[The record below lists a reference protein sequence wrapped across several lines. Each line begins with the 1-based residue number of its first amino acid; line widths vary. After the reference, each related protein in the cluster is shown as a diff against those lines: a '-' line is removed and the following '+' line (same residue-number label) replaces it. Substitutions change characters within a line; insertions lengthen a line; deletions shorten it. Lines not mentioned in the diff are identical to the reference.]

1 MFDLSLI
8 RGPPALHN
16 EEFLKCSHVG
26 MAPNVRVSYNRVPS
40 CNSMLVILNR
50 ISKWGKYFNEDYYFK

>member
-16 EEFLKCSHVG
+16 EEFLKCSPVG
-26 MAPNVRVSYNRVPS
+26 MAPSVRVSYNRVPS
-40 CNSMLVILNR
+40 CNNMLVILAR
-50 ISKWGKYFNEDYYFK
+50 ISKWAEHFNSRYYFK